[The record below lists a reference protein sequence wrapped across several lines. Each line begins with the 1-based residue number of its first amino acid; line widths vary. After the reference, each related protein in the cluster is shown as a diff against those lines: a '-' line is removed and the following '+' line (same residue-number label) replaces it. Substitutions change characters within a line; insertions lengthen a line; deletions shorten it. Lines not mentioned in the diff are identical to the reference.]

1 MTQFGLIGTG
11 VMGRNLALNILDHD
25 YSVAAWNLERE
36 LLDLAVEESAG
47 RLVPMASL
55 EDLIAGL
62 AKPRR
67 ILIMIK
73 AGKPVD
79 SVLDSLGPLLED
91 GDIVID
97 GGNSLFRDTERRQ
110 QQWETKGIHFV
121 GMGVSG
127 GEDGARY
134 GPSLM
139 PGGSAYAYRQLEPM
153 LKAIAAISDS
163 GPCVT
168 HVGSGGSGHFVK
180 MVHNGIEYAD
190 MQGIAEAYHVLRTI
204 GGLDNDAMADAFK
217 AWNNGPL
224 ESFLIEITA
233 TILTRRD
240 SDEHWVEQVLDRA
253 GQKGTGRWTAELALE
268 LGISI
273 PSISGAIDARVLSS
287 AKALREQ
294 LSHHYA
300 APSTRASIGELI
312 DAVGD
317 ALLVSRIAGYAQGM
331 DLIREGS
338 TVYEWSIDLSEIA
351 RIWKAGCIIRSR
363 FLDTIT
369 EAYRRDPALSHLFF
383 DGQVRDTLQRSIQG
397 LRDVVGVAVESG
409 IPVPVMQASLAYFD
423 SLRTGR
429 LPQNLTQAQRDA
441 FGAHRFQLVSDPEGE
456 SVHRDWLGDSGS

>member
-1 MTQFGLIGTG
+1 MQFGLIGTG
-11 VMGRNLALNILDHD
+11 VMGRNLALNILDHG
-25 YSVAAWNLERE
+25 YSVAAWNLERD
-36 LLDLAVEESAG
+36 LLDLAVDESAG
-47 RLVPMASL
+47 RLAPMGSL
-55 EDLIAGL
+55 KALVAGL
-62 AKPRR
+62 SKPRR

-79 SVLDSLGPLLED
+79 SVLDSLGSLLDE

-110 QQWETKGIHFV
+110 RGWEAKGIHFV

-139 PGGSAYAYRQLEPM
+139 PGGSAYAYSELEPV
-153 LKAIAAISDS
+153 LKAVAATSDS
-163 GPCVT
+163 GACVT
-168 HVGSGGSGHFVK
+168 HVGGGGSGHFVK

-190 MQGIAEAYHVLRTI
+190 MQGIAEAYHVLGTV
-204 GGLDNDAMADAFK
+204 GGLDNDAMASAFN
-217 AWNNGPL
+217 AWNDGAL

-233 TILTRRD
+233 AILTRRD
-240 SDEHWVEQVLDRA
+240 DDGHWVDQVLDRA

-273 PSISGAIDARVLSS
+273 PSIAGAIDARVLSS
-287 AKALREQ
+287 AKPLRQQ
-294 LSHHYA
+294 LSRHYA
-300 APSTRASIGELI
+300 APSNVSETGNWLS
-312 DAVGD
+312 AVGD

-338 TVYEWSIDLSEIA
+338 AVYEWSIDLSEIA

-369 EAYRRDPALSHLFF
+369 EAYRRDPALPHLFL
-383 DGQVRDTLQRSIQG
+383 DGQVHDALQRSVQG
-397 LRDVVGVAVESG
+397 LRDVVGVAVASG
-409 IPVPVMQASLAYFD
+409 IPVPVMQSSLAYFD
-423 SLRTGR
+423 SLRTER

-441 FGAHRFQLVSDPEGE
+441 FGAHRFQTLDDPDGE